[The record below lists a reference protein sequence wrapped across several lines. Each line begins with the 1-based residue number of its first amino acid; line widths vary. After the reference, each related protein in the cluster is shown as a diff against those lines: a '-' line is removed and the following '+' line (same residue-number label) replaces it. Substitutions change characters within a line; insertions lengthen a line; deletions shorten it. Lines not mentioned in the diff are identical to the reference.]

1 VEKVKRYPL
10 QKRNNKIKD
19 YPLWIVFYFIYK
31 SNIAIINIMDEIK
44 INTMN
49 WTVPEYTHKE
59 RGNDW
64 FWALGLITIV
74 ACGIAIWLHN
84 YVFSIFIIISGASL
98 ILFTLRHPQDVTYII
113 ETKGLSMGKDLYKW
127 KDLKSF
133 NVKNN
138 EIDIYGKLLI
148 ETKKHFL
155 PIYTIPFPKELE
167 SQIKEILLLV
177 LPRSEIDESKSM
189 VFAEKLGF

>member
-1 VEKVKRYPL
+1 
-10 QKRNNKIKD
+10 
-19 YPLWIVFYFIYK
+19 
-31 SNIAIINIMDEIK
+31 MDEII
-44 INTMN
+44 INTIK
-49 WTVPEYTHKE
+49 WSAPEYNHKE

-84 YVFSIFIIISGASL
+84 YVFAIFLLISGGCL
-98 ILFTLRHPQDVTYII
+98 IMFTLRHPQDANFII
-113 ETKGLSMGKDLYKW
+113 ETKGLTMGKDFHTW
-127 KDLKSF
+127 KSIKSF

-138 EIDIYGKLLI
+138 EADPYGKLLI
-148 ETKKHFL
+148 ETSKHFL

-167 SQIKEILLLV
+167 SQIKETLLKV
-177 LPRSEIDESKSM
+177 LPRTEIDESKSM